1 MPKPIRPT
9 MFEERPVLKIES
21 IKPARC
27 FHHESDTIEETR
39 HCLLSLLD
47 EYRSLEFVVNIVDT
61 LTILATRSS
70 LHARSQI
77 DVLIHQIDIED
88 HEPAILAIFDNQ
100 SILARRMSHVWT
112 EERVSFLCRLFQKV
126 LPDVSRS
133 RQTTKVYISHN

>member
-77 DVLIHQIDIED
+77 DVLLHQK
-88 HEPAILAIFDNQ
+88 
-100 SILARRMSHVWT
+100 T
-112 EERVSFLCRLFQKV
+112 
-126 LPDVSRS
+126 LPGVSRS
-133 RQTTKVYISHN
+133 RQTTKMTLITEDSSEFDCLTIDEDDGDK